1 MKRTAVFAA
10 FFAMLIAGVS
20 ASQAQAHPGPGMGA
34 GPQGFPPQL
43 ARLLELTDT
52 QRSQIKDLLEQEK
65 ATNQSLRENERT
77 LVQNLLQLERATS
90 LDEQTLSTTAATLAS
105 VQASLTV
112 SRVKT
117 RFKIRAL
124 LTDQQRALADKIEPR
139 PEDLQSLGEPGSH
152 EPPPADA
159 HQR

>member
-1 MKRTAVFAA
+1 MKRTAAIAA
-10 FFAMLIAGVS
+10 LFAMLIAGVS
-20 ASQAQAHPGPGMGA
+20 TSQAYPGPGPGMGA
-34 GPQGFPPQL
+34 GPQVFPPQL

-52 QRSQIKDLLEQEK
+52 QRSQIKALLDQER
-65 ATNQSLRENERT
+65 ATDQSLRESERT
-77 LVQNLLQLERATS
+77 LVQSLQQLERATS
-90 LDEQTLSTTAATLAS
+90 LDEQTLSTTAASLAS

-139 PEDLQSLGEPGSH
+139 PEDLPPLGEPGSH

-159 HQR
+159 Q